1 MKNMKKYIFLFLILL
16 AFLSINSVSADFN
29 YYTNIEVTEFEGTS
43 ATFPIYLVDRIPDFN
58 NNGFIDNEDKLY
70 FKQHQYAL
78 INYDCVKEDGSDIV
92 AYMNG
97 NIVPQKLDSFK
108 INQLSENKIIVKG
121 TTNEPTITLNIQY
134 IDLNSTSH
142 MISET
147 VNVENTNYYYE
158 MSTEN
163 IKDNSEINIE
173 IPQKNTN
180 IQGIIN
186 KKPIILSKLYVKI
199 TETGTLAVKFDN
211 DNPPTPETITVQKN
225 YCNYFID
232 NDVLTAKII
241 DIPASSTTN
250 VYIEE
255 TSNPVIVSSPTQVFD
270 FYCDAST
277 YDANDWT
284 WGYGATTTIA
294 NNRVYLNSNQD
305 KGNMHTKTMY
315 THNTRLKM
323 NGQIIKGTYFGFIND
338 YRLEAGTLSPKYQYI
353 YTDYYYS
360 RYRQFYYESGVSIQ
374 YITDDI
380 SETNNDR
387 LFTIDWYSDK
397 IVSSADGYSVYK
409 DKTMG
414 NTQYVIYRLDT
425 SLSSSSSMSFKY
437 LSVQKID
444 KNVEITKIFED
455 NKLKAFVKNNNNY
468 ALNNYQI
475 DINISDLNSPNY
487 VNVYTTTLN
496 EDPITSN
503 SNIDYYSTGYQNEVD
518 YPSIVKVG
526 QSFELIING
535 ELPTTTIVNWGDGSS
550 NTMNSNTITHSY
562 SQTGNYIITITYNNE
577 ITKNYDITVQEIE
590 YINYLVNF
598 YYEDNST
605 KFNDSLVINTENLN
619 KNTNDS
625 INVSLPENSLIVV
638 SYNNVVRSV
647 YTSENS
653 IINIYM
659 PSKTSYLSQV
669 RLSSYYDD
677 KITVKSTDNKIICE
691 NTKELNTYLM
701 TGKVYKIYINDVFY
715 KDLTVDGAKD
725 ISLPYSNSNT
735 GLEIHATQNDKC
747 VIIYGKSSSE
757 ETLKVEFKSNYGNYT
772 NNYKITSDMTI
783 IQIDKSTIIDN
794 INNTPNQFKVDLKI
808 YDSSNK
814 LIQSETMVLI
824 NNKIT
829 ENTNDSKLFSLVI
842 ALVILITLLIVPK
855 SYFHMS
861 LLMAGGV
868 FAILS
873 VYLEN
878 NLSIITVGFFTGL
891 AIVYFI
897 KSKMGK

>member
-1 MKNMKKYIFLFLILL
+1 MKNMKKYVFLFLILL

-29 YYTNIEVTEFEGTS
+29 YYTNIEVTDFEGTS
-43 ATFPIYLVDRIPDFN
+43 ATFPIYLVDRVPDFN

-108 INQLSENKIIVKG
+108 INQLSENKIIIKG

-173 IPQKNTN
+173 IPQTNTN

-199 TETGTLAVKFDN
+199 TETGTLAVKFGN
-211 DNPPTPETITVQKN
+211 DNPPSTETITVQKN

-232 NDVLTAKII
+232 NDVLTGKII

-255 TSNPVIVSSPTQVFD
+255 TSNPVIVSNPNEVYDYYNDGSSLNGLETYTEGTATVNTQDGWIVI
-270 FYCDAST
+270 T
-277 YDANDWT
+277 PNGANAYIWT
-284 WGYGATTTIA
+284 TQTWTKNVKIKATTYQSGNFQTFGFA
-294 NNRVYLNSNQD
+294 KVNNPSMITSWGILDIQGYAVSPYRSTSTGYWRTWNSGKESDIMSVDTLTLNTEHYAQYILTENELKLISNSNQYVCTNMTYGD
-305 KGNMHTKTMY
+305 LEKSLVIGQYQGNSLKVKG
-315 THNTRLKM
+315 
-323 NGQIIKGTYFGFIND
+323 I
-338 YRLEAGTLSPKYQYI
+338 
-353 YTDYYYS
+353 
-360 RYRQFYYESGVSIQ
+360 
-374 YITDDI
+374 
-380 SETNNDR
+380 
-387 LFTIDWYSDK
+387 
-397 IVSSADGYSVYK
+397 
-409 DKTMG
+409 
-414 NTQYVIYRLDT
+414 
-425 SLSSSSSMSFKY
+425 
-437 LSVQKID
+437 SVQKYDENIS
-444 KNVEITKIFED
+444 VILILGGYKII
-455 NKLKAFVKNNNNY
+455 NNNNY

-487 VNVYTTTLN
+487 MNVYTLSTN
-496 EDPITSN
+496 EGSITSN
-503 SNIDYYSTGYQNEVD
+503 SNIDYYSTGYQNEVE
-518 YPSIVKVG
+518 YPSIVKIG
-526 QSFELIING
+526 QSFELTING

-562 SQTGNYIITITYNNE
+562 TKTGNYIITITYNNE

-590 YINYLVNF
+590 YTNYLVNF

-638 SYNNVVRSV
+638 SYNNVVRSI
-647 YTSENS
+647 YTSKNS
-653 IINIYM
+653 VINIYM

-691 NTKELNTYLM
+691 NTKELNTYLI

-715 KDLTVDGAKD
+715 KDLTVDSAKD
-725 ISLPYSNSNT
+725 ISLPYSNSNN
-735 GLEIHATQNDKC
+735 GVEIQVTQNEKC
-747 VIIYGKSSSE
+747 IIIYGKSNSDA

-814 LIQSETMVLI
+814 LIKSETMILI

-829 ENTNDSKLFSLVI
+829 ENTYDSKLFSLVI

-878 NLSIITVGFFTGL
+878 GLSIITVGFFTGL